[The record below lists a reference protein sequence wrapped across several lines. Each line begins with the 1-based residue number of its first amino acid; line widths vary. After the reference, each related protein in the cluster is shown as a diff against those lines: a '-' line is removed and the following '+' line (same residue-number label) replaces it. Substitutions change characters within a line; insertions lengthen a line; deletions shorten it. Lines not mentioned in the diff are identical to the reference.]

1 MTACLSWV
9 HFGDLHVDEADGLEG
24 LHRFE
29 TLVGLAEQHLGDA
42 VDFALLPGDNANHGT
57 EAQYRGIS
65 NAMSRFGRSWHVLAG
80 DHDFEP
86 GNLDAMRAITTR
98 DAPYAAHIRGYRCLF
113 LDIVSAGKGGPD
125 FRIDPAQRRWI
136 ERELDMAG
144 AAGERSVVFM
154 HAYPGDLR
162 DDPDGV
168 AGVFAAHRVV
178 FVDTGHTHYNE
189 LLNDGRVIYGATRS
203 IGQSEEGAPGFS
215 VVTIDDGVPSW
226 RFQAIDA
233 VWPLVQI
240 TTPADR
246 RLITD
251 PACDRQVPQGGFT
264 VRARIF
270 GGTARA
276 TVCLDDG
283 PEIAMVRV
291 ADVAEMWTAT
301 LPDVEDGL
309 HQLRVTAGGSADVI
323 EVLVRGP
330 EATPKRT
337 APVALGRNVHAIGAW
352 PEHDIDGAQRGPNR
366 NGADW

>member
-65 NAMSRFGRSWHVLAG
+65 NAMSRLGRSWHVLAG

-144 AAGERSVVFM
+144 AAGERAVVFM

-178 FVDTGHTHYNE
+178 FVGTGHTHYNE

-276 TVCLDDG
+276 TVCLDNG
-283 PEIAMVRV
+283 P
-291 ADVAEMWTAT
+291 
-301 LPDVEDGL
+301 G
-309 HQLRVTAGGSADVI
+309 
-323 EVLVRGP
+323 
-330 EATPKRT
+330 
-337 APVALGRNVHAIGAW
+337 
-352 PEHDIDGAQRGPNR
+352 
-366 NGADW
+366 